1 MFFTPLEM
9 PTQRDASAAKHDTPR
24 RGNQRAQAA
33 KNQAKAA
40 EQWKFGDREG
50 NMPIPVGCIVTVGID
65 KVDRGPCDARRYSK
79 TYCLFPILFIF
90 TLQFK

>member
-1 MFFTPLEM
+1 MFFTTLEM

-50 NMPIPVGCIVTVGID
+50 NMPIPVGSIVTVGID
-65 KVDRGPCDARRYSK
+65 KVDRGPCDARRYSN
-79 TYCLFPILFIF
+79 TYCLFHIFIHIYF
-90 TLQFK
+90 AI

>member
-1 MFFTPLEM
+1 MVFTPLEV

-24 RGNQRAQAA
+24 RGNQRAEAS

-40 EQWKFGDREG
+40 EQWKFGDPEG

-65 KVDRGPCDARRYSK
+65 KVDRGPCDARRYSN
-79 TYCLFPILFIF
+79 TYCLFHILFIF
-90 TLQFK
+90 ILQFK